1 MSDPQKSVSALIRSL
16 TVPTAMVFIAPDDMK
31 MSAYRNSF
39 QQRVNE
45 KMPAESRPGTDRG
58 RMIFTRIWSREQP
71 PAIALSS
78 ISLGIERKY
87 PIRGPGGGGGEGGGG
102 GGGGRGGRGG

>member
-45 KMPAESRPGTDRG
+45 KMPSASKPSTDRG
-58 RMIFTRIWSREQP
+58 RMIFTRFWSREQP
-71 PAIALSS
+71 SAIALSS

-87 PIRGPGGGGGEGGGG
+87 PIRSQEANGMSWVG
-102 GGGGRGGRGG
+102 